1 MKNGDAGEENGY
13 IIRLQEAAELVSHIC
28 HTTRIQLIEALK
40 KHDRFADN
48 SGSTND
54 LSTWRTLLVLESLIN

>member
-13 IIRLQEAAELVSHIC
+13 IVGLQEAAELVSHVC
-28 HTTRIQLIEALK
+28 HTTRIQLIEALE
-40 KHDRFADN
+40 KHDSFADN

-54 LSTWRTLLVLESLIN
+54 SSTWRTLLVLESLIN